1 MKKLLIFGAI
11 ILILFGGLAFVTSY
25 QNNQQAEGNVYGKSD
40 LKPATIDQLDDPN
53 YQNIIL
59 PDELES
65 KLDNKEDTIVYFFS
79 PECSHCKATT
89 PVLMPVADD
98 LGVEIDQFNLLEYE
112 DAWNQYGITG
122 TPTLVH
128 FQDGKE
134 VARAEGGNTDKEAL
148 RTLLNE
154 WKAE

>member
-65 KLDNKEDTIVYFFS
+65 KLDNKEDAIVYFFS

-98 LGVEIDQFNLLEYE
+98 VGVEIDQFNLLEYE

-134 VARAEGGNTDKEAL
+134 VARAEGGNTDEEAL

-154 WKAE
+154 WTAE

>member
-25 QNNQQAEGNVYGKSD
+25 QNKQQAEGNVYGKSD

-65 KLDNKEDTIVYFFS
+65 KLDNKEDAIVYFFS

-98 LGVEIDQFNLLEYE
+98 VGVEIDQFNLLEYE

-134 VARAEGGNTDKEAL
+134 VARAEGGNTDEEAL

-154 WKAE
+154 WTAE

>member
-1 MKKLLIFGAI
+1 MKKMIIFGAI
-11 ILILFGGLAFVTSY
+11 VLILFGGLAFVTTY
-25 QNNQQAEGNVYGKSD
+25 QNNQQAKGNVYGKSD

-65 KLDNKEDTIVYFFS
+65 KLENKEDTIVYFFS
-79 PECSHCKATT
+79 PECEHCKATT
-89 PVLMPVADD
+89 PVLMPVAED

-112 DAWNQYGITG
+112 NAWGQYNITG

-128 FQDGKE
+128 YQDGKE
-134 VARAEGGNTDKEAL
+134 VARVEGSNTDEAAL
-148 RTLLNE
+148 RSLLNE
-154 WKAE
+154 WK